1 MEIPIRNDMT
11 RDIGES
17 IMNIFAAIDL
27 ETTGLDPNNCEV
39 LEVAIVPLNPDFT
52 ISTDIPEFSCRIR
65 AEHPERAD
73 LTALNT
79 NHLNPTEGEKM
90 IDVRAELVQW
100 AVENGITS
108 ITPLAHN
115 LAFDMAFMKTA
126 FPEFSRIFTH
136 HGRDSMRLALSM
148 NDVFHVQQSDMRF
161 GSVSLQSLKLAL
173 GVEGDVQHNALEDA
187 RDTAHVYRKL
197 MALLRAA

>member
-1 MEIPIRNDMT
+1 
-11 RDIGES
+11 
-17 IMNIFAAIDL
+17 MNIFAAIDL
-27 ETTGLDPNNCEV
+27 ETTGLDPACSEIIDI
-39 LEVAIVPLNPDFT
+39 AIVPLNQDFT
-52 ISTDIPEFSCRIR
+52 VSREIPEFSCRIR
-65 AEHPERAD
+65 AEHPEHAD

-79 NHLNPTEGEKM
+79 NHLNPTEGEK
-90 IDVRAELVQW
+90 INDVRAELIQW
-100 AVENGITS
+100 VIENGISS

-115 LAFDMAFMKTA
+115 LAFDMAFMKVA

-148 NDVFHVQQSDMRF
+148 NDVFQAQESDMRF
-161 GSVSLQSLKLAL
+161 SSVSLQSLKLAL
-173 GVEGDVQHNALEDA
+173 GVEGDVLHNALEDA

>member
-1 MEIPIRNDMT
+1 
-11 RDIGES
+11 
-17 IMNIFAAIDL
+17 MNIFAAIDL
-27 ETTGLDPNNCEV
+27 ETTGLDPAHSEV
-39 LEVAIVPLNPDFT
+39 IDIAIVPLNPNFT

-65 AEHPERAD
+65 AEHPECAERG
-73 LTALNT
+73 ALET
-79 NHLNPTEGEKM
+79 NHLNPTEGEAIK
-90 IDVRAELVQW
+90 DVRTELVQW
-100 AVENGITS
+100 AMENGITT

-115 LAFDMAFMKTA
+115 LAFDMSFMKAA

-136 HGRDSMRLALSM
+136 HGRDSMRLALSL
-148 NDVFHVQQSDMRF
+148 NDIFQTQEAEGRF
-161 GSVSLQSLKLAL
+161 NSVSLQSLKLAL

>member
-1 MEIPIRNDMT
+1 
-11 RDIGES
+11 
-17 IMNIFAAIDL
+17 MNIFAAIDL
-27 ETTGLDPNNCEV
+27 ETTGLDPARAEV
-39 LEVAIVPLNPDFT
+39 IDIAIVPLNPDFT

-65 AEHPERAD
+65 AEHPERAEQ
-73 LTALNT
+73 LALET
-79 NHLNPTEGEKM
+79 NHLNPAEGEAIKE
-90 IDVRAELVQW
+90 VRAELVQW
-100 AVENGITS
+100 AMENGITT

-115 LAFDMAFMKTA
+115 LAFDMAFMKAA

-148 NDVFHVQQSDMRF
+148 NDVFQVQEADMRF
-161 GSVSLQSLKLAL
+161 GSVSLQALKLAL

>member
-1 MEIPIRNDMT
+1 
-11 RDIGES
+11 
-17 IMNIFAAIDL
+17 MNIFAAIDL

-39 LEVAIVPLNPDFT
+39 LEIAIVPLNPDFT
-52 ISTDIPEFSCRIR
+52 ISTDIPEFSSRIR
-65 AEHPERAD
+65 AEHPERIDQKAI
-73 LTALNT
+73 AVNK
-79 NHLNPTEGEKM
+79 LNPTEGEK
-90 IDVRAELVQW
+90 ITDVHAELVQW
-100 AVENGITS
+100 AMENGITS

-115 LAFDMAFMKTA
+115 LKFDLDFMNSA

-148 NDVFHVQQSDMRF
+148 NDVFQMQEADLRF
-161 GSVSLQSLKLAL
+161 GSVSLQALKLAL

-187 RDTAHVYRKL
+187 RDTAHVYRRL

>member
-1 MEIPIRNDMT
+1 
-11 RDIGES
+11 
-17 IMNIFAAIDL
+17 MNIFAAIDL
-27 ETTGLDPNNCEV
+27 ETTGLDPARAEV
-39 LEVAIVPLNPDFT
+39 IDIAIVPLNPDFT

-65 AEHPERAD
+65 TEHPERAEH
-73 LTALNT
+73 LAMET
-79 NHLNPTEGEKM
+79 NHLNPAEGEAIK
-90 IDVRAELVQW
+90 DVRAELVQW
-100 AVENGITS
+100 AMENGITT

-115 LAFDMAFMKTA
+115 LAFDMAFMKAA

-148 NDVFHVQQSDMRF
+148 NDVFAMQESEGHF
-161 GSVSLQSLKLAL
+161 NSVSLQSLKLAL

>member
-1 MEIPIRNDMT
+1 
-11 RDIGES
+11 
-17 IMNIFAAIDL
+17 MNIFAAIDL
-27 ETTGLDPNNCEV
+27 ETTGLDPATNEV
-39 LEVAIVPLNPDFT
+39 LEIAIVPLNPDFT

-65 AEHPERAD
+65 AEHPERIDQKAISV
-73 LTALNT
+73 NK
-79 NHLNPTEGEKM
+79 LNPTEGEN
-90 IDVRAELVQW
+90 IADVRAELVQW
-100 AVENGITS
+100 AMENGITS

-115 LAFDMAFMKTA
+115 LKFDMDFMSSA

-148 NDVFHVQQSDMRF
+148 NDVFQMQEADLRF
-161 GSVSLQSLKLAL
+161 GSVSLQALKIAL

-197 MALLRAA
+197 MSLLRAA

>member
-1 MEIPIRNDMT
+1 
-11 RDIGES
+11 
-17 IMNIFAAIDL
+17 MNIFAAIDL

-39 LEVAIVPLNPDFT
+39 LEIAIVPLNPDFT
-52 ISTDIPEFSCRIR
+52 ISSDIPEFSCRIR
-65 AEHPERAD
+65 AEHPERAEQS
-73 LTALNT
+73 ALET
-79 NHLNPTEGEKM
+79 NHLNPAEGEKLS
-90 IDVRAELVQW
+90 DVRSELEQW
-100 AVENGITS
+100 AMENGITT

-115 LAFDMAFMKTA
+115 LAFDIAFMKAA

-148 NDVFHVQQSDMRF
+148 NDVFQVQEADMRF
-161 GSVSLQSLKLAL
+161 GSVSLQALKLAL

-187 RDTAHVYRKL
+187 RDTAHVYRRL